1 MQANDFLR
9 PRMRPHVFCQIRKEC
24 IYLFILSD
32 PKDLWL
38 LNPNKAFFIYIYK
51 GGKRWHLVRGP
62 GEEVE
67 DGIGFCSPIILATGI
82 RQTGGGGQLTLGK
95 RGYAV
100 IYVEE
105 IVFVY
110 VVSNLE

>member
-1 MQANDFLR
+1 MA
-9 PRMRPHVFCQIRKEC
+9 
-24 IYLFILSD
+24 
-32 PKDLWL
+32 
-38 LNPNKAFFIYIYK
+38 
-51 GGKRWHLVRGP
+51 LVRGS

-82 RQTGGGGQLTLGK
+82 RQTGGGGQLKLGK

-105 IVFVY
+105 IVFV
-110 VVSNLE
+110 